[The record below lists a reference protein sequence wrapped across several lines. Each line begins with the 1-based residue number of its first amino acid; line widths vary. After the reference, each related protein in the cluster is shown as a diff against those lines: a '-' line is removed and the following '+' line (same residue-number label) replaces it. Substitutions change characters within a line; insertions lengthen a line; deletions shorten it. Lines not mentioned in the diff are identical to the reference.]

1 MQYYT
6 FRSLTSQSGF
16 VSTSIV
22 WGEQSTGKLKEIVQ
36 EILKW
41 KRFKNTYHVPKMI
54 PKKLTF

>member
-6 FRSLTSQSGF
+6 FRSFTSQSGL

-22 WGEQSTGKLKEIVQ
+22 WGEESTGKLKDIVQ

-41 KRFKNTYHVPKMI
+41 KRFKNTVSCAKND
-54 PKKLTF
+54 T